1 MSKVGRGFA
10 LYILVNTN
18 IELSG
23 LAQQLPSSQVATTEK
38 ATATTHRILTHSK
51 TNLPKSAQFHTT
63 FQGRLA

>member
-23 LAQQLPSSQVATTEK
+23 LAQQLPSGQVATTEK
-38 ATATTHRILTHSK
+38 ATATSHRILTHRLSSI
-51 TNLPKSAQFHTT
+51 NLDVSGSA
-63 FQGRLA
+63 